1 MQRFDYFSAAM
12 THAAAP
18 RLHSAADYGPLPSR
32 PLPDNSNDH
41 GQGVVRCPMAS
52 HGQNHP
58 GVKSVGDKVHK
69 QAYPRG
75 EESTL
80 PLSRGTSTSI
90 QSQHTAGPVPGFP
103 EGTWL
108 LIAILIL
115 KRSSLQPLQFCLQ
128 PQAGPTLQAGILK
141 VKLNQAHLSSA
152 STPQIDM
159 VFLGVDSPSLRAG
172 VTAFTGEVLLVM
184 APEERLL
191 YPDQVSWWWATVLL
205 VGWKPFGSQP
215 WMSNSLVK
223 GTLLLNTCQQKLN

>member
-80 PLSRGTSTSI
+80 PLSRGTSTSV
-90 QSQHTAGPVPGFP
+90 QSQHTAGPVPRLPRGHLVINCNSYFEEVKP
-103 EGTWL
+103 AAPSRPNTASWDPQGQTKPGSFIFRQHAPNRHGVFGSWF
-108 LIAILIL
+108 
-115 KRSSLQPLQFCLQ
+115 SL
-128 PQAGPTLQAGILK
+128 PQSWSHGLYRRG
-141 VKLNQAHLSSA
+141 
-152 STPQIDM
+152 
-159 VFLGVDSPSLRAG
+159 
-172 VTAFTGEVLLVM
+172 FTGYGPGREAAVPRSGVLVM
-184 APEERLL
+184 SHSP
-191 YPDQVSWWWATVLL
+191 
-205 VGWKPFGSQP
+205 VGRMKTIWVPT
-215 WMSNSLVK
+215 MNV
-223 GTLLLNTCQQKLN
+223 